1 MEELSASI
9 GRRNARV
16 LTGHRFDAVQTTSI
30 ATDRK
35 LHGGKPIQRT
45 DKQNGQNKASAIE
58 KPIDGPWYFMS
69 SNSGSSL
76 MRQSVHQR
84 SDQTRT

>member
-69 SNSGSSL
+69 SKSNETVRSSKI
-76 MRQSVHQR
+76 
-84 SDQTRT
+84 